1 MRSPRGRHDDLRVG
15 NKFKLRGPTG
25 GKASCGGKI
34 KTMPNRIIKE
44 SIRTSRTVNS
54 MTDFQFRVWLYLIT
68 YVDDY
73 GRGSAD
79 PEIIKGFVFPRRR
92 RITEADISKTLAE
105 LAGMGCICLYEVEGE
120 SYFYFPKWGEHQR
133 IQTKKSKFPEP
144 LSATA
149 QPCSTVAH
157 GESPPQS
164 NPNPNPN
171 TQSEAFDAFWAAY
184 PKKVGKQAARKAFE
198 LIDPSLYPAILS
210 AVSAQKECEQW
221 TKENGRYIPNP
232 ATWLS
237 QGRWEDE
244 TPDPAAACRQP
255 GGHELESMAR
265 LRRLQ
270 NRREV

>member
-1 MRSPRGRHDDLRVG
+1 
-15 NKFKLRGPTG
+15 
-25 GKASCGGKI
+25 
-34 KTMPNRIIKE
+34 MPNRIIKE
-44 SIRTSRTVNS
+44 SVRTSRTVNA
-54 MTDFQFRVWLYLIT
+54 MTDFQFRMWLYLIT

-79 PEIIKGFVFPRRR
+79 LEIIKGFVFPRRR
-92 RITEADISKTLAE
+92 RVTEADISKTLAE
-105 LAGMGCICLYEVEGE
+105 LAGMGCIRLYEVEGE

-144 LSATA
+144 RD
-149 QPCSTVAH
+149 STVTH
-157 GESPPQS
+157 REPPSQS
-164 NPNPNPN
+164 NPNTNPN
-171 TQSEAFDAFWAAY
+171 TDTQSDAFDAFWAEY

-198 LIDPSLYPAILS
+198 SLEPALYPAVIS
-210 AVSAQKECEQW
+210 AVRAQRDCDQW

-244 TPDPAAACRQP
+244 PPSPSP
-255 GGHELESMAR
+255 GSSRAPGEHELEAMAR

-270 NRREV
+270 NTRNV